1 MKKYLFFFLLSFLN
15 FKAAKIYVNASAV
28 GANNGLSWSNAYND
42 LQTAISNSIYG
53 DEIWVASGNY
63 KATFTTDRS
72 ISFNMKNGVNFYGG
86 FNGTETSINQRDI
99 NQNPTTLSGD
109 IGAIGDNSD
118 NTNTVLKIIS
128 ITSGITID
136 GFRIVSG
143 RTGSGSAGIAL
154 NNNTGII
161 NIQNCFFYDNFGS
174 TAGAMFLAYQG
185 NYTVNVS
192 NCDFISNISVNGAI
206 FTDDSNHNLNIN
218 NCRFKGSVAGGK
230 AVMVFMGGNLVID
243 RCVVTN
249 NTSTQ
254 SDLFYIDANI
264 SAKISNTLIAG
275 NSYNEAGI
283 AFYSSNSVSQIL
295 ENVTI
300 VHNRKTFLT
309 NTADTAVFSV
319 NGIAK
324 VYNSIIY
331 GNTNSSNN
339 NQIDAGNTVS
349 HSIVENGY
357 STGTNVLNTAP
368 LFVNPGNLSLAPFDC
383 AAYDYRV
390 VNNSPAINSGNN
402 VFVTQIQDLTGNTR
416 IFDSTVDIGAYETTA
431 NLGLL
436 ETKTNEKTLFYDFK
450 NETLYFKNN
459 KNASIIIYDL
469 SGKIILKENFKNQIS
484 LNHLKTGVYLINIEN
499 TSEKIKILKK

>member
-1 MKKYLFFFLLSFLN
+1 MKKFIFFFLLSFLN
-15 FKAAKIYVNASAV
+15 IKAAKIYVNASAT
-28 GANNGLSWSNAYND
+28 GANNGLSWSNAYTN

-53 DEIWVASGNY
+53 DEIWVAAGTY
-63 KATFTTDRS
+63 KATSTTDRT

-86 FNGTETSINQRDI
+86 FNGTETSPNQRDI

-109 IGAIGDNSD
+109 IGALGDNSD

-128 ITSGITID
+128 ITSGITVD
-136 GFRIVSG
+136 GFRIISG
-143 RTGSGSAGIAL
+143 RTGSGSAGVAL

-174 TAGAMFLAYQG
+174 AAGAMFLAYQG

-192 NCDFISNISVNGAI
+192 NCDFVSNISVNGAV
-206 FTDDSNHNLNIN
+206 FTDNANHNLNIN

-230 AVMVFMGGNLVID
+230 AVMVFMGGNLIID

-254 SDLFYIDANI
+254 SDLFYINANG

-275 NSYNEAGI
+275 NSFNEAGI
-283 AFYSSNSVSQIL
+283 AFYSSNPVSQIL

-300 VHNRKTFLT
+300 VHNKKTFLT
-309 NTADTAVFSV
+309 NTADAAVFSV
-319 NGIAK
+319 NGTVK

-349 HSIVENGY
+349 HSIIENGY
-357 STGTNVLNTAP
+357 STGINILNAAP

-383 AAYDYRV
+383 TVYDYKV
-390 VNNSPAINSGNN
+390 ASNSPAINSGNN
-402 VFVTQIQDLTGNTR
+402 VFVTQTQDLAGNTR
-416 IFDSTVDIGAYETTA
+416 VFGSTVDRGAYESTS
-431 NLGLL
+431 NLNLL
-436 ETKTNEKTLFYDFK
+436 EIRADVKTLFYNFK
-450 NETLYFKNN
+450 DETLYLKNN
-459 KNASIIIYDL
+459 NNVSVVIYDL
-469 SGKIILKENFKNQIS
+469 TGKIVMKKSFTNQ
-484 LNHLKTGVYLINIEN
+484 LLLHHLKTGVYFVKLAN
-499 TSEKIKILKK
+499 TSESLKIVKR